1 MQEIDKFNLKI
12 DVLPN
17 GLEKHVTFTIN
28 NELHLINR
36 LQVLSSC

>member
-1 MQEIDKFNLKI
+1 MQELDKFNLKI

-28 NELHLINR
+28 NGLHLINR